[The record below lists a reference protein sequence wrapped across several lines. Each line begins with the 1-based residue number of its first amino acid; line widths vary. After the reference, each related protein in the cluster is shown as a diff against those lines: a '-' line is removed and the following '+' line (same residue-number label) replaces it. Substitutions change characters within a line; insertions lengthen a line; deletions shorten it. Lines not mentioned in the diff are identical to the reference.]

1 MLSHNPTAPGSTTND
16 HGGTQVGWTS
26 GIARTPTEFSLTPAL
41 SGRPTT
47 NEPDRPEALSPTSIR
62 RAGMSRGAVNR
73 KGQLQSEV
81 DPQWTRASARYSRC
95 RRRARRPGQRRGAR
109 TTHRS
114 VVPFE
119 RARVPRG
126 PPSTAHFKKA
136 TGKPRREP
144 HTREHV
150 QRICSWPDRSSSTS
164 AARREVAL
172 RLPEGRRAESLC
184 TRRP

>member
-1 MLSHNPTAPGSTTND
+1 MGTTRRHSTVRSMIAEELGLDRLPAPRRFYSLSPELY
-16 HGGTQVGWTS
+16 V
-26 GIARTPTEFSLTPAL
+26 
-41 SGRPTT
+41 RPTT
-47 NEPDRPEALSPTSIR
+47 DELDRPVAISPAIDPP
-62 RAGMSRGAVNR
+62 SRHVEGAVNR